1 MRLNKF
7 IGDSFLMILSSGI
20 AQVILIITTPI
31 ITRLYSPAEFG
42 EFTIFSNIAMILIPI
57 INARYDLLIVNAK
70 NDRSANI
77 LSQIS
82 FLISLLI
89 LLILIPILAISAWLY
104 PNFILDFIF
113 IIIMLFLVS
122 LTNIFTNYL
131 NKERKYKVLSLINV
145 FRAGSMALLQIIFG
159 LLSLGSLG
167 LIIGFSLS
175 YITGITLGYK
185 TFKKHFNIVRNKEET
200 KALFLE
206 NKNQLVYS
214 TPSIL
219 LNSLSFS
226 VVVFF
231 IGILYTNTEV
241 GIYGMAIRVL
251 GIPVTI
257 ISLGLSKIFMQQAND
272 YYIERGNFRNL
283 LLKFS
288 STLVIVSIILYVPL
302 YLFSEELVN
311 ILLGHSWVDA
321 ITVIKIVIP
330 LFVIRL
336 IVSTVSLSV
345 IVLQKQQLELILQAL
360 FLIGTTVTFVIS
372 KMLNL
377 TFLNFVSINTAVLIV
392 SYMIFFIA
400 LYYFAKNKQFKNSW
414 SKFINKKDV
423 D

>member
-31 ITRLYSPAEFG
+31 ITRLYSPTEFG

-57 INARYDLLIVNAK
+57 INARYDLLIVNTK

-89 LLILIPILAISAWLY
+89 LLILILIFAISAWLY

-159 LLSLGSLG
+159 LLALGSLG

-175 YITGITLGYK
+175 YIAGITLGYK
-185 TFKKHFNIVRNKEET
+185 TFKKHFNIVRDKEET

-272 YYIERGNFRNL
+272 YYIEYGNFRNL

-288 STLVIVSIILYVPL
+288 SILVIVSIILYVPL

-360 FLIGTTVTFVIS
+360 FLIGTTATFVIS

-377 TFLNFVSINTAVLIV
+377 TFLNFVSINTVVLIV

-400 LYYFAKNKQFKNSW
+400 LYYFAKNKQFKNS
-414 SKFINKKDV
+414 
-423 D
+423 

>member
-31 ITRLYSPAEFG
+31 ITRLYSPTEFG

-57 INARYDLLIVNAK
+57 INARYDLLIVNTK

-89 LLILIPILAISAWLY
+89 LLILIPIFAISAWLY
-104 PNFILDFIF
+104 PNLNFILDFIF

-159 LLSLGSLG
+159 LLALGSLG

-175 YITGITLGYK
+175 YIAGITLGYK
-185 TFKKHFNIVRNKEET
+185 TFKKHFNIVRDKEET

-272 YYIERGNFRNL
+272 YYIEHGNFRNL

-288 STLVIVSIILYVPL
+288 SILVIVSIILYVPL

-311 ILLGHSWVDA
+311 ILLGHSWFDA
-321 ITVIKIVIP
+321 ITVI
-330 LFVIRL
+330 
-336 IVSTVSLSV
+336 
-345 IVLQKQQLELILQAL
+345 
-360 FLIGTTVTFVIS
+360 
-372 KMLNL
+372 
-377 TFLNFVSINTAVLIV
+377 
-392 SYMIFFIA
+392 
-400 LYYFAKNKQFKNSW
+400 
-414 SKFINKKDV
+414 
-423 D
+423 

>member
-31 ITRLYSPAEFG
+31 ITRLYSPTEFG

-57 INARYDLLIVNAK
+57 INARYDLLIVNTK

-89 LLILIPILAISAWLY
+89 LLILIPIFAISAWLY

-159 LLSLGSLG
+159 LLALGSLG

-175 YITGITLGYK
+175 YIAGITLGYK
-185 TFKKHFNIVRNKEET
+185 TFKKHFNIVRDKEET

-272 YYIERGNFRNL
+272 YYIEYGNFRNL

-288 STLVIVSIILYVPL
+288 SILVIVSIILYVPL

-360 FLIGTTVTFVIS
+360 FLIGTTATFVIS

-377 TFLNFVSINTAVLIV
+377 NFLNFVSINTVVLIV

-400 LYYFAKNKQFKNSW
+400 LYYFAKNKQFKNS
-414 SKFINKKDV
+414 
-423 D
+423 

>member
-31 ITRLYSPAEFG
+31 ITRLYSPTEFG

-57 INARYDLLIVNAK
+57 INARYDLLIVNTK

-89 LLILIPILAISAWLY
+89 LLILIPIFAISAWLY

-159 LLSLGSLG
+159 LLALGSLG

-175 YITGITLGYK
+175 YIAGITLGYK
-185 TFKKHFNIVRNKEET
+185 TFKKHFNIVRDKEET

-272 YYIERGNFRNL
+272 YYIEYGNFRNL

-288 STLVIVSIILYVPL
+288 SILVIVSIILYVPL

-360 FLIGTTVTFVIS
+360 FLTGTTATFVIS

-377 TFLNFVSINTAVLIV
+377 TFLNFVSINTVVLIV

-400 LYYFAKNKQFKNSW
+400 LYYFAKNKQFKNS
-414 SKFINKKDV
+414 
-423 D
+423 

>member
-31 ITRLYSPAEFG
+31 ITRLYSPTEFG
-42 EFTIFSNIAMILIPI
+42 EFTLFSNIAMILIPI
-57 INARYDLLIVNAK
+57 INARYDLLIVNTK

-89 LLILIPILAISAWLY
+89 LLILIPIFAISAWLY

-159 LLSLGSLG
+159 LLALGSLG

-175 YITGITLGYK
+175 YIAGITLGYK
-185 TFKKHFNIVRNKEET
+185 TFKKHFNIVRDKEET

-272 YYIERGNFRNL
+272 YYIEHGNFRNL

-288 STLVIVSIILYVPL
+288 SILVIVSIILYVPL

-377 TFLNFVSINTAVLIV
+377 TFLNFVSINTVVLIV

-400 LYYFAKNKQFKNSW
+400 LYYFAKNKQFKNS
-414 SKFINKKDV
+414 
-423 D
+423 

>member
-167 LIIGFSLS
+167 LIIGFLLS

-400 LYYFAKNKQFKNSW
+400 LYYFAKNKQFKNS
-414 SKFINKKDV
+414 
-423 D
+423 

>member
-113 IIIMLFLVS
+113 SIIMLFLVS

-400 LYYFAKNKQFKNSW
+400 LYYFAKNKQFKNS
-414 SKFINKKDV
+414 
-423 D
+423 

>member
-31 ITRLYSPAEFG
+31 ITRLYSPTEFG
-42 EFTIFSNIAMILIPI
+42 EFTIFSNIAMILIQI
-57 INARYDLLIVNAK
+57 INARYDLLIVNTK

-89 LLILIPILAISAWLY
+89 LLILIPIFAISAWLY

-159 LLSLGSLG
+159 LLALGSLG

-175 YITGITLGYK
+175 YIAGITLGYK
-185 TFKKHFNIVRNKEET
+185 TFKKHFNIVRDKEET

-272 YYIERGNFRNL
+272 YYIEHGNFRNL

-288 STLVIVSIILYVPL
+288 SILVIVSIILYVPL

-377 TFLNFVSINTAVLIV
+377 TFLNFVSINTVVLIV

-400 LYYFAKNKQFKNSW
+400 LYYFAKNKQFKNS
-414 SKFINKKDV
+414 
-423 D
+423 

>member
-31 ITRLYSPAEFG
+31 ITRLYSPTEFG

-57 INARYDLLIVNAK
+57 INARYDLLIVNTK

-89 LLILIPILAISAWLY
+89 LLILIPIFAISAWLY

-159 LLSLGSLG
+159 LLALGSLG

-175 YITGITLGYK
+175 YIAGITLGYK
-185 TFKKHFNIVRNKEET
+185 TFKKHFNIVRDKEET

-272 YYIERGNFRNL
+272 YYIEHGSFRNL

-288 STLVIVSIILYVPL
+288 SILVIVSIILYVPL

-377 TFLNFVSINTAVLIV
+377 TFLNFVSINTVVLIV

-400 LYYFAKNKQFKNSW
+400 LYYFAKNKQFKNS
-414 SKFINKKDV
+414 
-423 D
+423 

>member
-7 IGDSFLMILSSGI
+7 IGDSFLMILSSSI

-31 ITRLYSPAEFG
+31 ITRLYSPTEFG

-57 INARYDLLIVNAK
+57 INARYDLLIVNTK

-89 LLILIPILAISAWLY
+89 LLILIPIFAISAWLY

-159 LLSLGSLG
+159 LLALGSLG

-175 YITGITLGYK
+175 YIAGITLGYK
-185 TFKKHFNIVRNKEET
+185 TFKKHFNIVRDKEET

-272 YYIERGNFRNL
+272 YYIEYGNFRNL

-288 STLVIVSIILYVPL
+288 SILVIVSIILYVPL

-360 FLIGTTVTFVIS
+360 FLIGTTATFVIS

-377 TFLNFVSINTAVLIV
+377 TFLNFVSINTVVLIV

-400 LYYFAKNKQFKNSW
+400 LYYFAKNKQFKNS
-414 SKFINKKDV
+414 
-423 D
+423 

>member
-31 ITRLYSPAEFG
+31 ITRLYSPTEFG

-57 INARYDLLIVNAK
+57 INARYDLLIVNTK

-89 LLILIPILAISAWLY
+89 LLILIPIFAISAWLY

-159 LLSLGSLG
+159 LLALGSLG

-175 YITGITLGYK
+175 YIAGITLGYK
-185 TFKKHFNIVRNKEET
+185 TFKKHFNIVRDKEET

-272 YYIERGNFRNL
+272 YYIEYGNFRNL

-288 STLVIVSIILYVPL
+288 SILFIVSIILYVPL

-360 FLIGTTVTFVIS
+360 FLIGTTATFVIS

-377 TFLNFVSINTAVLIV
+377 TFLNFVSINTVVLIV

-400 LYYFAKNKQFKNSW
+400 LYYFAKNKQFKNS
-414 SKFINKKDV
+414 
-423 D
+423 

>member
-31 ITRLYSPAEFG
+31 ITRLYSPTEFG

-57 INARYDLLIVNAK
+57 INARYDLLIVNTK

-89 LLILIPILAISAWLY
+89 LLILIPIFAISAWLY

-159 LLSLGSLG
+159 LLALGSLG

-175 YITGITLGYK
+175 YIAGITLGYK
-185 TFKKHFNIVRNKEET
+185 TFKKHFNIVRDKEET

-241 GIYGMAIRVL
+241 AIYGMAIRVL

-272 YYIERGNFRNL
+272 YYIEYGNFRNL

-288 STLVIVSIILYVPL
+288 SILVIVSIILYVPL

-360 FLIGTTVTFVIS
+360 FLIGTTATFVIS

-377 TFLNFVSINTAVLIV
+377 TFLNFVSINTVVLIV

-400 LYYFAKNKQFKNSW
+400 LYYFAKNKQFKNS
-414 SKFINKKDV
+414 
-423 D
+423 

>member
-31 ITRLYSPAEFG
+31 ITRLYSPTEFG

-57 INARYDLLIVNAK
+57 INARYDLLIVNTK

-89 LLILIPILAISAWLY
+89 LLILIPIFAISAWLY

-159 LLSLGSLG
+159 LLALGSLG

-175 YITGITLGYK
+175 YIAGITLGYK
-185 TFKKHFNIVRNKEET
+185 TFKKHFNIVRDKEET

-231 IGILYTNTEV
+231 IGILYPNTEV

-272 YYIERGNFRNL
+272 YYIEHGNFRNL

-288 STLVIVSIILYVPL
+288 SILVIVSIILYVPL

-377 TFLNFVSINTAVLIV
+377 TFLNFVSINT
-392 SYMIFFIA
+392 
-400 LYYFAKNKQFKNSW
+400 
-414 SKFINKKDV
+414 
-423 D
+423 

>member
-31 ITRLYSPAEFG
+31 ITRLYSPTEFG

-57 INARYDLLIVNAK
+57 INARYDLLIVNTK

-89 LLILIPILAISAWLY
+89 LLILIPIFAISAWLY

-159 LLSLGSLG
+159 LLALGSLG

-175 YITGITLGYK
+175 YIAGITLGYK
-185 TFKKHFNIVRNKEET
+185 TFKKHFNIVRDKEET

-272 YYIERGNFRNL
+272 YYIEHGNFRNL

-288 STLVIVSIILYVPL
+288 SILVIVSIILYVPL

-336 IVSTVSLSV
+336 IVSTASLSV

-377 TFLNFVSINTAVLIV
+377 TFLNFVSINTVVLIL

-400 LYYFAKNKQFKNSW
+400 LYYFAKNKQFKNS
-414 SKFINKKDV
+414 
-423 D
+423 

>member
-31 ITRLYSPAEFG
+31 ITRLYSPTEFG

-57 INARYDLLIVNAK
+57 INARYDLLIVNTK

-89 LLILIPILAISAWLY
+89 LLILIPIFAISAWLY
-104 PNFILDFIF
+104 PNFVLDFIF

-159 LLSLGSLG
+159 LLALGSLG

-175 YITGITLGYK
+175 YIAGITLGYK
-185 TFKKHFNIVRNKEET
+185 TFKKHFNIVRDKEET

-272 YYIERGNFRNL
+272 YYIEYGNFRNL

-288 STLVIVSIILYVPL
+288 SILVIVSIILYVPL

-360 FLIGTTVTFVIS
+360 FLIGTTATFVIS

-377 TFLNFVSINTAVLIV
+377 TFLNFVSINTVVLIV

-400 LYYFAKNKQFKNSW
+400 LYYFAKNKQFKNS
-414 SKFINKKDV
+414 
-423 D
+423 

>member
-31 ITRLYSPAEFG
+31 ITRLYSPTEFG

-57 INARYDLLIVNAK
+57 INARYDLLIVNTK

-89 LLILIPILAISAWLY
+89 LLILIPIFAISAWLY

-159 LLSLGSLG
+159 LLALGSLG

-175 YITGITLGYK
+175 YIAGITLGYK
-185 TFKKHFNIVRNKEET
+185 TFKKHFNIVRDKEET

-272 YYIERGNFRNL
+272 YYIEHGNFRNL

-288 STLVIVSIILYVPL
+288 SILVIVSIILYVPL

-311 ILLGHSWVDA
+311 ILLGHSWGDA

-377 TFLNFVSINTAVLIV
+377 TFLNFVSINTVVLIV

-400 LYYFAKNKQFKNSW
+400 LYYFAKNK
-414 SKFINKKDV
+414 
-423 D
+423 

>member
-31 ITRLYSPAEFG
+31 ITRLYSPTEFG

-57 INARYDLLIVNAK
+57 INARYDLLIVNTK

-89 LLILIPILAISAWLY
+89 LLILIPIFAISAWLY

-113 IIIMLFLVS
+113 IIIILFLVS

-159 LLSLGSLG
+159 LLALGSLG

-175 YITGITLGYK
+175 YIAGITLGYK
-185 TFKKHFNIVRNKEET
+185 TFKKHFNIVRDKEET

-272 YYIERGNFRNL
+272 YYIEHGSFRNL

-288 STLVIVSIILYVPL
+288 SILVIVSIILYMPL

-377 TFLNFVSINTAVLIV
+377 TFLNFVSINTVVLIV

-400 LYYFAKNKQFKNSW
+400 LYYFAKNKQFKNS
-414 SKFINKKDV
+414 
-423 D
+423 

>member
-31 ITRLYSPAEFG
+31 ITRLYSPTEFG

-57 INARYDLLIVNAK
+57 INARYDLLIVNTK

-89 LLILIPILAISAWLY
+89 LLILIPIFAISAWLY
-104 PNFILDFIF
+104 PSFILDFIF

-159 LLSLGSLG
+159 LLALGSLG

-175 YITGITLGYK
+175 YIAGITLGYK
-185 TFKKHFNIVRNKEET
+185 TFKKHFNIVRDKEET

-272 YYIERGNFRNL
+272 YYIEHGNFRNL

-288 STLVIVSIILYVPL
+288 SILVIVSIILYVPL

-360 FLIGTTVTFVIS
+360 FLIGTTVTFFIS

-377 TFLNFVSINTAVLIV
+377 TFLNFVSINTVVLIV

-400 LYYFAKNKQFKNSW
+400 LYYFAKNKQFKNS
-414 SKFINKKDV
+414 
-423 D
+423 

>member
-31 ITRLYSPAEFG
+31 ITRLYSPTEFG

-57 INARYDLLIVNAK
+57 INARYDLLIVNTK

-89 LLILIPILAISAWLY
+89 LLILIPIFAISAWLY

-159 LLSLGSLG
+159 LLALGSLG

-175 YITGITLGYK
+175 YIAGITLGYK
-185 TFKKHFNIVRNKEET
+185 TFKKHFNIVRDKEET

-251 GIPVTI
+251 GIPVII

-272 YYIERGNFRNL
+272 YYIEHGNFRNL

-288 STLVIVSIILYVPL
+288 SILVIVSIILYVPL

-377 TFLNFVSINTAVLIV
+377 TFLNFVSINTVVLIV

-400 LYYFAKNKQFKNSW
+400 LYYFAKNKQFKNS
-414 SKFINKKDV
+414 
-423 D
+423 

>member
-377 TFLNFVSINTAVLIV
+377 TFLNLVSINTAVLIV

-400 LYYFAKNKQFKNSW
+400 LYYFAKNKQFKNS
-414 SKFINKKDV
+414 
-423 D
+423 

>member
-185 TFKKHFNIVRNKEET
+185 TFKKNFNIVRNKEET

-272 YYIERGNFRNL
+272 YYIECGNFRNL

-400 LYYFAKNKQFKNSW
+400 LYYFAKNKQFKNS
-414 SKFINKKDV
+414 
-423 D
+423 

>member
-31 ITRLYSPAEFG
+31 ITRLYSPTEFG

-57 INARYDLLIVNAK
+57 INARYDLLIVNTK

-89 LLILIPILAISAWLY
+89 LLILIPIFAISAWLY

-159 LLSLGSLG
+159 LLALGSLG

-175 YITGITLGYK
+175 YIAGITLGYK
-185 TFKKHFNIVRNKEET
+185 TFKKHFNIVRDKEET

-272 YYIERGNFRNL
+272 YYIEYGNFRNL

-288 STLVIVSIILYVPL
+288 SILVIVSIILYVPL

-330 LFVIRL
+330 LFVTRL

-360 FLIGTTVTFVIS
+360 FLIGTTATFVIS

-377 TFLNFVSINTAVLIV
+377 TFLNFVSINTVVLIV

-400 LYYFAKNKQFKNSW
+400 LYYFAKNKQFKNS
-414 SKFINKKDV
+414 
-423 D
+423 

>member
-31 ITRLYSPAEFG
+31 ITRLYSPTEFG

-57 INARYDLLIVNAK
+57 INARYDLLIVNTK

-89 LLILIPILAISAWLY
+89 LLILIPIFAISAWLY

-159 LLSLGSLG
+159 LLALGSLG

-175 YITGITLGYK
+175 YIAGITLGYK
-185 TFKKHFNIVRNKEET
+185 TFKKHFNIVRDKEET

-272 YYIERGNFRNL
+272 YYIEHGNFRNL

-288 STLVIVSIILYVPL
+288 SILVIVSIILYVPL

-377 TFLNFVSINTAVLIV
+377 TFLNFVSINTVVLIV

-400 LYYFAKNKQFKNSW
+400 LYYFAKNK
-414 SKFINKKDV
+414 
-423 D
+423 

>member
-31 ITRLYSPAEFG
+31 ITRLYSPTEFG

-57 INARYDLLIVNAK
+57 INARYDLLIVNTK

-89 LLILIPILAISAWLY
+89 LLILIPIFAISAWLY

-159 LLSLGSLG
+159 LLALGSLG

-175 YITGITLGYK
+175 YIAGITLGYK
-185 TFKKHFNIVRNKEET
+185 TFKKHFNIVRDKEET

-272 YYIERGNFRNL
+272 YYIEYGNFRNL

-288 STLVIVSIILYVPL
+288 SILVIVSIILYVPL

-321 ITVIKIVIP
+321 IKVIKIVIP

-360 FLIGTTVTFVIS
+360 FLIGTTATFVIS

-377 TFLNFVSINTAVLIV
+377 TFLNFVSINTVVLIV

-400 LYYFAKNKQFKNSW
+400 LYYFAKNKQFKNS
-414 SKFINKKDV
+414 
-423 D
+423 

>member
-31 ITRLYSPAEFG
+31 ITRLYSPTEFG

-57 INARYDLLIVNAK
+57 INARYDLLIVNTK

-89 LLILIPILAISAWLY
+89 LLILIPIFAISAWLY

-113 IIIMLFLVS
+113 IIMLFLVS

-159 LLSLGSLG
+159 LLALGSLG

-175 YITGITLGYK
+175 YIAGITLGYK
-185 TFKKHFNIVRNKEET
+185 TFKKHFNIVRDKEET

-272 YYIERGNFRNL
+272 YYIEHGNFRNL

-288 STLVIVSIILYVPL
+288 SILVIVSIILYVPL

-377 TFLNFVSINTAVLIV
+377 TFLNFVSINTVVLIV

-400 LYYFAKNKQFKNSW
+400 LYYFAKNKQFKNS
-414 SKFINKKDV
+414 
-423 D
+423 

>member
-31 ITRLYSPAEFG
+31 ITRLYSPTEFG
-42 EFTIFSNIAMILIPI
+42 KFTIFSNIAMILIPI
-57 INARYDLLIVNAK
+57 INARYDLLIVNTK

-89 LLILIPILAISAWLY
+89 LLILIPIFAISAWLY

-159 LLSLGSLG
+159 LLALGSLG

-175 YITGITLGYK
+175 YIAGITLGYK
-185 TFKKHFNIVRNKEET
+185 TFKKHFNIVRDKEET

-272 YYIERGNFRNL
+272 YYIEYGNFRNL

-288 STLVIVSIILYVPL
+288 SILVIVSIILYVPL

-360 FLIGTTVTFVIS
+360 FLIGTTATFVIS

-377 TFLNFVSINTAVLIV
+377 TFLNFVSINTVVLIV

-400 LYYFAKNKQFKNSW
+400 LYYFAKNKQFKNS
-414 SKFINKKDV
+414 
-423 D
+423 

>member
-89 LLILIPILAISAWLY
+89 LLILISILAISAWLY

-400 LYYFAKNKQFKNSW
+400 LYYFAKNKQFKNS
-414 SKFINKKDV
+414 
-423 D
+423 

>member
-89 LLILIPILAISAWLY
+89 LLILIPIFAISAWLY

-185 TFKKHFNIVRNKEET
+185 KFKKHFNIVRNKEET

-400 LYYFAKNKQFKNSW
+400 LYYFAKNKQFKNS
-414 SKFINKKDV
+414 
-423 D
+423 

>member
-31 ITRLYSPAEFG
+31 ITRLYSPTEFG

-57 INARYDLLIVNAK
+57 INARYDLLIVNTK

-89 LLILIPILAISAWLY
+89 LLILILIFAISAWLY

-159 LLSLGSLG
+159 LLALGSLG

-175 YITGITLGYK
+175 YIAGITLGYK
-185 TFKKHFNIVRNKEET
+185 TFKKHFNIVRDKEET

-272 YYIERGNFRNL
+272 YYIEHGNFRNL

-288 STLVIVSIILYVPL
+288 SILVIVSIILYVPL

-377 TFLNFVSINTAVLIV
+377 TFLNFVSINTVVLIV

-400 LYYFAKNKQFKNSW
+400 LYYFAKNKQFKNS
-414 SKFINKKDV
+414 
-423 D
+423 

>member
-31 ITRLYSPAEFG
+31 ITRLYSPTEFG

-57 INARYDLLIVNAK
+57 INARYDLLIVNTK

-89 LLILIPILAISAWLY
+89 LLILIPIFAISAWLY

-159 LLSLGSLG
+159 LLALGSLG

-175 YITGITLGYK
+175 YIAGITLGYK
-185 TFKKHFNIVRNKEET
+185 TFKKHFNIVRDKEET

-272 YYIERGNFRNL
+272 YYIEYGNFRNL

-288 STLVIVSIILYVPL
+288 SILVIVSIILYVPL

-311 ILLGHSWVDA
+311 ILLGHIWVDA

-360 FLIGTTVTFVIS
+360 FLIGTTATFVIS

-377 TFLNFVSINTAVLIV
+377 TFLNFVSINTVVLIV

-400 LYYFAKNKQFKNSW
+400 LYYFAKNKQFKNS
-414 SKFINKKDV
+414 
-423 D
+423 

>member
-1 MRLNKF
+1 
-7 IGDSFLMILSSGI
+7 MILSSGI

-31 ITRLYSPAEFG
+31 ITRLYSPTEFG

-57 INARYDLLIVNAK
+57 INARYDLLIVNTK

-89 LLILIPILAISAWLY
+89 LLILIPIFAISAWLY

-159 LLSLGSLG
+159 LLALGSLG

-175 YITGITLGYK
+175 YIAGITLGYK
-185 TFKKHFNIVRNKEET
+185 TFKKHFNIVRDKEET

-272 YYIERGNFRNL
+272 YYIEHGNFRNL

-288 STLVIVSIILYVPL
+288 FILVIVSIILYVPL

-360 FLIGTTVTFVIS
+360 FLIGTTATFVIS

-377 TFLNFVSINTAVLIV
+377 TFLNFVSINTIVLIV

-400 LYYFAKNKQFKNSW
+400 LYYFAKNKQFKNS
-414 SKFINKKDV
+414 
-423 D
+423 

>member
-257 ISLGLSKIFMQQAND
+257 ISLGLSKIFMQQVND

-400 LYYFAKNKQFKNSW
+400 LYYFAKNKQFKNS
-414 SKFINKKDV
+414 
-423 D
+423 

>member
-57 INARYDLLIVNAK
+57 INARYDLLIVNTK

-89 LLILIPILAISAWLY
+89 LLILIPIFAISAWLY

-159 LLSLGSLG
+159 LLALGSLG

-175 YITGITLGYK
+175 YIAGITLGYK
-185 TFKKHFNIVRNKEET
+185 TFKKHFNIVRDKEET

-231 IGILYTNTEV
+231 IGILHTNTEV

-272 YYIERGNFRNL
+272 YYIEHGNFRNL

-288 STLVIVSIILYVPL
+288 FILVIVSIILYVPL

-360 FLIGTTVTFVIS
+360 FLIGTTATFVIS

-377 TFLNFVSINTAVLIV
+377 TF
-392 SYMIFFIA
+392 
-400 LYYFAKNKQFKNSW
+400 
-414 SKFINKKDV
+414 
-423 D
+423 

>member
-113 IIIMLFLVS
+113 IIMLFLVS

-400 LYYFAKNKQFKNSW
+400 LYYFAKNKQFKNS
-414 SKFINKKDV
+414 
-423 D
+423 

>member
-336 IVSTVSLSV
+336 IVSMVSLSV

-400 LYYFAKNKQFKNSW
+400 LYYFAKNKQFKNS
-414 SKFINKKDV
+414 
-423 D
+423 

>member
-31 ITRLYSPAEFG
+31 ITRLYSPTEFG
-42 EFTIFSNIAMILIPI
+42 EFTFFSNIAMILIPI
-57 INARYDLLIVNAK
+57 INARYDLLIVNTK

-89 LLILIPILAISAWLY
+89 LLILIPIFAISAWLY

-159 LLSLGSLG
+159 LLALGSLG

-175 YITGITLGYK
+175 YIAGITLGYK
-185 TFKKHFNIVRNKEET
+185 TFKKHFNIVRDKEET

-272 YYIERGNFRNL
+272 YYIEHGNFRNL

-288 STLVIVSIILYVPL
+288 SILVIVSIILYVPL

-377 TFLNFVSINTAVLIV
+377 TFLNFVSINTVVLIL

-400 LYYFAKNKQFKNSW
+400 LYYFAKNKQFKNS
-414 SKFINKKDV
+414 
-423 D
+423 

>member
-31 ITRLYSPAEFG
+31 ITRLYSPTEFG

-57 INARYDLLIVNAK
+57 INARYDLLIVNTK

-89 LLILIPILAISAWLY
+89 LLILILIFAISAWLY

-159 LLSLGSLG
+159 LLALGSLG

-175 YITGITLGYK
+175 YIAGITLGYK
-185 TFKKHFNIVRNKEET
+185 TFKKHFNIVRDKEET

-272 YYIERGNFRNL
+272 YYIEHGNFRNL

-288 STLVIVSIILYVPL
+288 SILVIVSIILYVPL

-377 TFLNFVSINTAVLIV
+377 TFLNFVSINTVVLIL

-400 LYYFAKNKQFKNSW
+400 LYYFAKNKQFKNS
-414 SKFINKKDV
+414 
-423 D
+423 

>member
-31 ITRLYSPAEFG
+31 ITRLYSPTEFG

-57 INARYDLLIVNAK
+57 INARYDLLIVNTK

-89 LLILIPILAISAWLY
+89 LLILIPIFAISAWLY

-159 LLSLGSLG
+159 LLALGSLG

-175 YITGITLGYK
+175 YIAGITLGYK
-185 TFKKHFNIVRNKEET
+185 TFKKHFNIVRDKEET

-272 YYIERGNFRNL
+272 YYIEYGNFRNL

-288 STLVIVSIILYVPL
+288 SILVIVSITLYVPL

-360 FLIGTTVTFVIS
+360 FLIGTTATFVIS

-377 TFLNFVSINTAVLIV
+377 TFLNFVSINTVVLIV

-400 LYYFAKNKQFKNSW
+400 LYYFAKNKQFKNS
-414 SKFINKKDV
+414 
-423 D
+423 